1 MFWFVLGF
9 IGFMVVLIFIVR
21 NSWEDLRSKIE
32 LSVAGF
38 ILSMCFSF
46 LLFIAASIIMSYF
59 AQMDYTMVSD
69 VKITALKDNQNV
81 TGNYYIVSGC
91 TNEDLYYYYATETEL
106 GYKVKKVSALN
117 TYIKYADTD
126 GETHIEKYEPRFA
139 NDVVNWFAFPKTDC
153 KYTIYCPENTITTEF
168 SVDLE

>member
-1 MFWFVLGF
+1 MIWFVLGF
-9 IGFMVVLIFIVR
+9 IGFIAVLLFIVR
-21 NSWEDLRSKIE
+21 DSWEDLRSKIQ

-38 ILSMCFSF
+38 VLSMCFSF

-81 TGNYYIVSGC
+81 TGNYYILSGYA
-91 TNEDLYYYYATETEL
+91 NEDLYYYYATETEL
-106 GYKVKKVSALN
+106 GYKTEKVNARHA
-117 TYIKYADTD
+117 YIKYTD

-139 NDVVNWFAFPKTDC
+139 NDVVNFFAFPMADNR
-153 KYTIYCPENTITTEF
+153 YIIYCPENTITTEF
-168 SVDLE
+168 SVDFE